1 MSRRIIGL
9 WLGILLCVFA
19 MPVWADATITVDGDM
34 SDWPADAFGFLDQS
48 GDMPPPW
55 ADITQLWVTDDNS
68 SGDDGYLYLGIE
80 FISSFRPTIG
90 GNDIDIYIYLDIDG
104 DGQISGPEDRV
115 IEITEGAIT
124 DGDGNLVGS
133 VAEWAYDDLWIEVAI
148 PYSVLGLENGSDT
161 FGLSFAASGKPD
173 GAVDASPEPG
183 MGDGGFIVYD
193 GAAGDDIEPLA
204 VSLLGASAQVL
215 KQGVELRWATASER
229 RNAGFMLY
237 RLDGEDNWI
246 PLRAGLVRGLG
257 DAPVGK
263 SYRFLDRDGGA
274 GDAYL
279 IEDLDFDGR
288 SHLHPLLVAGP
299 DGPSWKEPGR
309 RSFAARKAMSKAP
322 GAVAPS
328 QISHP
333 GLSGTPDPGPW
344 RWLATENGLH
354 RWSGEGTLA
363 RAGGLVPMLPEG
375 DGFLFV
381 ADPRTDRHAKG
392 EFLRSQPGKVRA
404 MGHRRVRGACANPL
418 SALASDLKFQ
428 QQGYYYVAVPG
439 DDPFIW
445 AWTFVGWPAQV
456 ELDIPDPA
464 SVPARLRL
472 AMMGLAS
479 VHILNVSLNG
489 QALAESTWNG
499 GALHWIEIE
508 LPAGLLL
515 HGTNRLELSLGSDS
529 PWDMVALD
537 RVEVAYGREPVLDE
551 GGLTFSAPS
560 GACVAIRMSDNGS
573 AWVFD
578 VTDPKEPRQVL
589 GLSVSDDELR
599 WQNPNGTR
607 RYLVVP
613 RAATLPEPLALGSW
627 STQDLK
633 QQIIKAD
640 VLLIAHGSLLE
651 AAQSLAARHARQGL
665 ASLVLDVQAVFDSYS
680 FGRPDPLAIRA
691 LVHQALSQSEPEY
704 LLLLGSG
711 SVDPLGHLE
720 TGPAELVPAPFARS
734 RQHGYE
740 FVSDAWYGLDVSG
753 APVLAVGRLSFEG
766 EAEAWDWLAK
776 SEPRF
781 EMSAQE
787 ILFLADD
794 YDPLLPEPAKA
805 FELSVASIAGACFP
819 EDAAIRVVSKVLET
833 QALDALEAA
842 LDGDVS
848 LVSYHGHAF
857 VSGWSSSPVW
867 MDVDD
872 ALILRNPKPVV
883 LLSWTCF
890 DGAFGGPWGE
900 SLAWAWVRNPTG
912 GAVAAAAA
920 TTLSDPRSLDLL
932 AEQVLCRLSSGEAA
946 TLGQALLLAKQALGG
961 LETDAMADLLD
972 SYGLLGDPTTPNPF
986 RP

>member
-1 MSRRIIGL
+1 MGRRIIGL

-19 MPVWADATITVDGDM
+19 MPVWADATITVDGDL
-34 SDWPADAFGFLDQS
+34 SDWPVDAFGFLDQS
-48 GDMPPPW
+48 SDMPPPW

-68 SGDDGYLYLGIE
+68 SGDDGYLYLAIE
-80 FISSFRPTIG
+80 FISKFRPTIG
-90 GNDIDIYIYLDIDG
+90 GNDVDIYIYLDIDG
-104 DGQISGPEDRV
+104 DGQISGTEDRV

-133 VAEWAYDDLWIEVAI
+133 VADWAYDDLWIEVAI

-161 FGLSFAASGKPD
+161 FGISFAATGKPD
-173 GAVDASPEPG
+173 GTVDASPEPG
-183 MGDGGFIVYD
+183 TVDDGFIIYD
-193 GAAGDDIEPLA
+193 GAAGDGIEPRS

-229 RNAGFMLY
+229 KNAGFMLY
-237 RLDGEDNWI
+237 RLDGKDSWT
-246 PLRAGLVRGLG
+246 PLRTGLVRGLG
-257 DAPVGK
+257 DATVGK
-263 SYRFLDRDGGA
+263 SYRFLDRDGQA

-279 IEDLDFDGR
+279 IEDMDFDGR
-288 SHLHPLLVAGP
+288 NHLHPLLVAGP
-299 DGPSWKEPGR
+299 DGPDWKEPGR
-309 RSFAARKAMSKAP
+309 RSFAARKATTNHSPFP
-322 GAVAPS
+322 GAVA
-328 QISHP
+328 
-333 GLSGTPDPGPW
+333 PW
-344 RWLATENGLH
+344 RWLATEPGLH

-363 RAGGLVPMLPEG
+363 RADGLVPMLTEG

-381 ADPRTDRHAKG
+381 ANPLTDRYAEG
-392 EFLRSQPGKVRA
+392 EFLRSQPGKTRA
-404 MGHRRVRGACANPL
+404 MGQRMVKGRCADPL
-418 SALASDLKFQ
+418 SALASEADFQ
-428 QQGYYYVAVPG
+428 QQGYYYVAAPG

-456 ELDIPDPA
+456 ELDLPDPA

-472 AMMGLAS
+472 AMMGFGGI
-479 VHILNVSLNG
+479 HKLNVDLNG
-489 QALAESTWNG
+489 QALAESIWD
-499 GALHWIEIE
+499 GAELHWIEIDV
-508 LPAGLLL
+508 PAGLLQ
-515 HGTNRLELSLGSDS
+515 HGANRLELNLGSDA

-551 GGLTFSAPS
+551 GGMTFTAPG
-560 GACVAIRMSDNGS
+560 GACVAIRMLGEGS
-573 AWVFD
+573 ARVFD

-599 WQNPNGTR
+599 WQNPMGTH

-613 RAATLPEPLALGSW
+613 RSETLPEPLALGSW
-627 STQDLK
+627 STLDLK
-633 QQIIKAD
+633 QQAMKAD
-640 VLLIAHGSLLE
+640 VLLVAHSSLLE

-691 LVHQALSQSEPEY
+691 LVHHALSQSEPEY

-720 TGPAELVPAPFARS
+720 AGPAELVPAPFARS

-776 SEPRF
+776 SEPSS

-794 YDPLLPEPAKA
+794 YDPLLPEPTKA
-805 FELSVASIAGACFP
+805 FELSVESIAGACFS
-819 EDAAIRVVSKVLET
+819 ENAAIRVVSKMQET
-833 QALDALEAA
+833 QALDALKAA
-842 LDGDVS
+842 LDGDVA

-872 ALILRNPKPVV
+872 ALNLSNAKPVV

-912 GAVAAAAA
+912 GAVAVAAAA
-920 TTLSDPRSLDLL
+920 TLSDPRSLDLL
-932 AEQVLCRLSSGEAA
+932 AEQVLCRLSSGEAR
-946 TLGQALLLAKQALGG
+946 TLGQALLSAKQVLGG
-961 LETDAMADLLD
+961 LENEAMDDLLD
-972 SYGLLGDPTTPNPF
+972 SYGLLGDPTTPNPLL
-986 RP
+986 P